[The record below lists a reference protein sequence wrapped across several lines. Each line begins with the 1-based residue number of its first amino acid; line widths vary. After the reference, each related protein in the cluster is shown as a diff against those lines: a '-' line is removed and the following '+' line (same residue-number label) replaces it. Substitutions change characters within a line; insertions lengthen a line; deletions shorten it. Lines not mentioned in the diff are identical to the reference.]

1 MRRNRGAWGLML
13 AIALFAAGGSTIAHA
28 GNWVGYVNTWSG
40 DPLAGG
46 SYLWGSQ
53 WGVPDLKTVIVSGA
67 GSGFTITDNI
77 LDLYPNYNTYANGAG
92 DAYWRNNGGA
102 GPRGNKWLEASTLVS
117 STVSA
122 DTAIFTGTVSSFS
135 LASEFRAEAFIKVF
149 DSTWNLVGQQT
160 QPLTATGNFSL
171 SFDTVFF
178 PGFNLQKGFTV
189 SGTNANPA
197 FESANGLL
205 RVITEPSGGS
215 AIVINVGSGTT
226 RTQAQAGYP
235 SIPTALLLT
244 KTGSGTVVFD
254 AANSYTGPTSID
266 KGTLRVSN
274 TAGLTA
280 SPVTIASGGK
290 LDVAA
295 AGSTSLAGVTVGIGG
310 TMALGNGQP
319 QTVSLQTLSI
329 NSTVPLTINSAT
341 MTNGYMNVFDRAS
354 GTYDP
359 TVSGPWAVPDLRAD
373 FTSGTSVTLAP
384 CYVADS
390 GTFWY
395 TPSGQPGAEGNKIME
410 ANVYGQADGTYA
422 GKTVSFSGTVPSYSL
437 LSGSGNW
444 SVKAFVRDFAAD
456 FSSFTES
463 QVAISTTGSFSVS
476 LATANDPTRH
486 VQWGLQTTGPDV
498 WITDLASKGTVVVN
512 AVPTAGR
519 QGGKVDVGTGR
530 VTVASGLAPTSLVE
544 EIIAGRGDGSWN
556 GTNGV
561 TSTAVAADVALGVPR
576 AVGWLDNGGGS
587 VTFAYAALGDTNLDW
602 QVDVLDVAN
611 VLAAGKFNS
620 DGVATW
626 EEGDFNYDG
635 IVNVLDIADFI
646 TTGLYDAGTYNPP
659 AGAVG
664 AVAAVPEP
672 SALCLLAIG
681 GLGFGLFGRRRVR
694 VLKPGFTLVE
704 LLVVIAII
712 ATLIG
717 LLLPAVQSA
726 REAARRSQCSNQ
738 LKQVGLA
745 ILQTES
751 ASRMFPSG
759 GISPYPK
766 IEDYS
771 SGGKAFGPNKQGLS
785 WGFQILPYMEGGS
798 IAAITNT
805 PQIANSVVPTFF
817 CPSRRGPTSY
827 VNTDSARVTNQGI
840 SGPVTYWL
848 TDYASVHPGPSRT
861 DSSTIF
867 DAAVKMA
874 NPMAGEEANT
884 AGCASGYGFW
894 GKGGSIMDFT
904 PQTAQSLG
912 AAFTGFKGV
921 IVRSSYLVK
930 SGSAT
935 QLGYQPNSRIKDIA
949 DGTSKTMMVFEKRL
963 MVPYVPG
970 SSDDDEGWS
979 AGWDHDTVRTTYC
992 LPVRDSTKRVSSGD
1006 GKGSHRSP
1014 GSAHS
1019 AGINTVFADGSVST
1033 INYDVDP
1040 ATFNALGHRS
1050 DGEAINYNR

>member
-1 MRRNRGAWGLML
+1 MRANRFMWALTVVVGLSSTTAMAGAWNGWM
-13 AIALFAAGGSTIAHA
+13 AVFEKTPTGGQGAPVFNQA
-28 GNWVGYVNTWSG
+28 
-40 DPLAGG
+40 
-46 SYLWGSQ
+46 
-53 WGVPDLKTVIVSGA
+53 WGVPALKTVVIN
-67 GSGFTITDNI
+67 GSGTGATITNNV
-77 LDLYPNYNTYANGAG
+77 LDLFPNYNTYNATDPFWASGTS
-92 DAYWRNNGGA
+92 
-102 GPRGNKWLEASTLVS
+102 GNKWMEAITYVEPQNPITASSWTFNGDVSNYTLS
-117 STVSA
+117 S
-122 DTAIFTGTVSSFS
+122 DYTAQ
-135 LASEFRAEAFIKVF
+135 AFIKVL
-149 DSTWNLVGQQT
+149 DPSAGYATTLYDTQNLSGLTTFSITSDLTFYQGQLLQ
-160 QPLTATGNFSL
+160 
-171 SFDTVFF
+171 V
-178 PGFNLQKGFTV
+178 GFNVQGV
-189 SGTNANPA
+189 NANPA
-197 FESANGLL
+197 AAASLGSV
-205 RVITEPSGGS
+205 RVTTYPSLTPTEITINVPSG
-215 AIVINVGSGTT
+215 
-226 RTQAQAGYP
+226 TQTQTQAGYP
-235 SIPTALLLT
+235 VITGTLPVF
-244 KTGSGTVVFD
+244 KTGSGAVVFN
-254 AANSYTGPTSID
+254 AANTYASPTAIQAGS
-266 KGTLRVSN
+266 LQVSS

-280 SPVTIASGGK
+280 SPVSVSAGATLA
-290 LDVAA
+290 VTA
-295 AGSTSLAGVTVGIGG
+295 AGSTGLSSVALDAGGRMTLRNDI
-310 TMALGNGQP
+310 A
-319 QTVSLQTLSI
+319 QTVAVQSLDFGSA
-329 NSTVPLTINSAT
+329 VALTIDSGS
-341 MTNGYMNVFDRAS
+341 MTNGYMNIYELPSNGGAYLGGQVWGVA
-354 GTYDP
+354 
-359 TVSGPWAVPDLRAD
+359 DLRAE

-384 CYVADS
+384 CYVSDTS
-390 GTFWY
+390 SYWY
-395 TPSGQPGAEGNKIME
+395 TPSGGPGATGNKTME
-410 ANVYGQADGTYA
+410 ALLYGQADGTYA
-422 GKTVSFSGTVPSYSL
+422 GETLRFSGNVSDYTL

-444 SVKAFVRDFAAD
+444 TVKAFIRDFDAAYT
-456 FSSFTES
+456 SFVDS
-463 QVAISTTGSFSVS
+463 VVPISTTGDFSVS
-476 LATANDPTRH
+476 LTTIDDPSRH
-486 VQWGLQTTGPDV
+486 VQWGLITTGPDV
-498 WITDLASKGTVVVN
+498 WITDLPSKGTVVVN
-512 AVPTAGR
+512 ASSSAALAD
-519 QGGKVDVGTGR
+519 GGKVDVGRGS
-530 VTVASGLAPTSLVE
+530 VTVASGLSATELVAQ
-544 EIIAGRGDGSWN
+544 IVGGRENGSWT
-556 GTNGV
+556 GTAGV
-561 TSTAVAADVALGVPR
+561 TSTAVAADVAVGTPR
-576 AVGWLDNGGGS
+576 AVGWIDNGGGS

-620 DGVATW
+620 DSVATW
-626 EEGDFNYDG
+626 AEGDFNYDG
-635 IVNVLDIADFI
+635 IVNVLDTADFI
-646 TTGLYDAGTYNPP
+646 TTGLYDAGIYNPP

-681 GLGFGLFGRRRVR
+681 GLGFGLFGRRRAR

-1006 GKGSHRSP
+1006 GKGSFRSP